1 MNRTTALQAHPLP
14 NSNLA
19 AKSDTPSKTTASHNQ
34 FHQDHPRRMAPNVDS
49 TEVKYFTLAEMR
61 DRYILCILDYCGGN
75 REATARVLGI
85 GRTSLYRYLKDL
97 DCKNEGVQQ
106 GINFQATLFRKRA

>member
-1 MNRTTALQAHPLP
+1 MNEITALQAHPLP
-14 NSNLA
+14 TSNLT
-19 AKSDTPSKTTASHNQ
+19 AKSDTPSTTTASHIQ

-61 DRYILCILDYCGGN
+61 DRYILCILDHCGGN

-85 GRTSLYRYLKDL
+85 GRTSLYRYLKKL
-97 DCKNEGVQQ
+97 DCKNERVQP
-106 GINFQATLFRKRA
+106 GSDFRAN